1 MTLSMNNFSK
11 GLEYPKVRT
20 FLDQS
25 FKKGCYE
32 VFPQIMYP
40 GPSSDGGKKKV
51 QKNANKKQPLYI
63 TPPLLCLRE
72 TNISKENQPPPE
84 KRQVPKDPSKILP
97 AISTLDHNYL
107 SKQEPF
113 VLSQRTELGLEN
125 GQSQEKLHILD
136 IPEWSE
142 EDLSA
147 LEEIEKH
154 VCFRRSALE
163 DISNNHQNT
172 QDKETNVRMNETC
185 MSETSEPVH
194 IEKHDNNTSALALHS
209 SKVVDIDPSRDE
221 CSTKDAT
228 FTTQM
233 LYWKLEA
240 AESLLERLNSRLLR
254 STHVEEVIQLRND
267 IEDVTRKK
275 NEIVAQVT
283 ESNLD
288 ESISRF
294 VHNDHHMQSPKK
306 QPNTDSVSVSYSS
319 EKPNAVTEEDNHCR
333 EEMTDIHNPFRPSST
348 VSSVLLDI
356 SESPEKE
363 DWDILTVRNESN
375 LQWTGEFPWTYQLKK
390 DNFVYF
396 GNVSFRPNQLEA
408 MNAIL
413 SNRDVFVLMPTGGGK
428 SLCYQLPALWGPGVT
443 IVVSPLISLITDQV
457 SQLHEKGIFA
467 AALTASTSAQVRKSI
482 FDDLRATFPR
492 LRLLYVTP
500 ERISK
505 SQMFH
510 KFLNQLYS
518 RNLLARFVIDEA
530 HCVSQWGHD
539 FRPDYTQLKLLKR
552 EFPDIP
558 IMALT
563 ATATVEVREDIKV
576 QLGIPNSVTFQ
587 LSFNRT
593 NLTYCVREKK
603 KNAIQEIAQEIREK
617 YKDECG
623 IIYCLSQR
631 DCEMLADILYRE
643 HHILAA
649 PYHAG
654 LGDER
659 RQLTHEDWMSGRV
672 HVICA
677 TVAFGMGINKGDVR
691 YVYHY
696 SMPKNIEG
704 YYQESGRAGRDGKQ
718 SDCILY
724 FSHADRFRLLRMVS
738 DSEGNQE
745 QALRNEQGVAKMASY
760 CLNDVEC
767 RRQLLLAYFNE
778 SFDPIHCIPP
788 CDNCT
793 HTEPAIEMDFTEHAL
808 GLVEACESIQEENDK
823 GPSAQYLV
831 KVYRGS
837 HSGLKTGH
845 SSLMSFGKG
854 KEMKEATCHRLI
866 EDLISC
872 QIFRVY
878 TEVGPYGQVMAT
890 LRVNKSSSHY
900 HSLCRGQRR
909 FCLKTRAKNGWSK
922 AIEEN
927 RSKKQTSV
935 MEDPIQSCEPN
946 HNCSLVSNELSEYLL
961 QCRKQWLQR
970 LPDAENTPLSC
981 VLTSAEAHK
990 IASVCPSDVS
1000 TLRNCLSRKFVLEH
1014 FANDILDAV
1023 AQYDPPKQ
1031 KKKRNNPNYHHH
1043 AKDGSK
1049 QKLRKNIAVKV

>member
-1 MTLSMNNFSK
+1 MKWNT
-11 GLEYPKVRT
+11 
-20 FLDQS
+20 Q
-25 FKKGCYE
+25 
-32 VFPQIMYP
+32 
-40 GPSSDGGKKKV
+40 
-51 QKNANKKQPLYI
+51 
-63 TPPLLCLRE
+63 
-72 TNISKENQPPPE
+72 
-84 KRQVPKDPSKILP
+84 
-97 AISTLDHNYL
+97 AISVPL
-107 SKQEPF
+107 SP
-113 VLSQRTELGLEN
+113 
-125 GQSQEKLHILD
+125 
-136 IPEWSE
+136 
-142 EDLSA
+142 
-147 LEEIEKH
+147 
-154 VCFRRSALE
+154 
-163 DISNNHQNT
+163 
-172 QDKETNVRMNETC
+172 
-185 MSETSEPVH
+185 
-194 IEKHDNNTSALALHS
+194 
-209 SKVVDIDPSRDE
+209 
-221 CSTKDAT
+221 
-228 FTTQM
+228 
-233 LYWKLEA
+233 
-240 AESLLERLNSRLLR
+240 
-254 STHVEEVIQLRND
+254 
-267 IEDVTRKK
+267 
-275 NEIVAQVT
+275 
-283 ESNLD
+283 
-288 ESISRF
+288 
-294 VHNDHHMQSPKK
+294 
-306 QPNTDSVSVSYSS
+306 
-319 EKPNAVTEEDNHCR
+319 EKPNVLTEDNCCR
-333 EEMTDIHNPFRPSST
+333 TEKTLIHNPSR
-348 VSSVLLDI
+348 VSSSVNNAVMDI
-356 SESPEKE
+356 SQSPEKE
-363 DWDILTVRNESN
+363 WNIPIVRNDYN

-390 DNFVYF
+390 DNYIYF
-396 GNVSFRPNQLEA
+396 GNVSFRPNQLES

-510 KFLNQLYS
+510 KFLNQLYG
-518 RNLLARFVIDEA
+518 RKLLARFVIDEA

-587 LSFNRT
+587 QSFNRS

-603 KNAIQEIAQEIREK
+603 KNSIQEIAEEIRER
-617 YKDECG
+617 YVHECG

-631 DCEMLADILYRE
+631 DCEMLADTLYHE
-643 HHILAA
+643 YDILAA

-778 SFDPIHCIPP
+778 SFDPIHCNPP

-808 GLVEACESIQEENDK
+808 GLVETCQSIQEEDDK
-823 GPSAQYLV
+823 GPSAQYLI

-837 HSGLKTGH
+837 HSGLKAGH

-872 QIFRVY
+872 QIFRVH
-878 TEVGPYGQVMAT
+878 TEMGPYGQVMAT

-900 HSLCRGQRR
+900 TSLYHGQRR
-909 FCLKTRAKNGWSK
+909 FCLKTRAKN
-922 AIEEN
+922 
-927 RSKKQTSV
+927 
-935 MEDPIQSCEPN
+935 EDRIQSCEQVADCN
-946 HNCSLVSNELSEYLL
+946 SSLVSEQLVEHLL
-961 QCRKQWLQR
+961 ACRKKWLQR
-970 LPDAENTPLSC
+970 LPNTESTPLTC
-981 VLTSAEAHK
+981 VLTSAEAYK
-990 IASVCPSDVS
+990 IASAFPIDMS
-1000 TLRNCLSRKFVLEH
+1000 TLRNCLSRRFALEH
-1014 FANDILDAV
+1014 FANDILDTV
-1023 AQYDPPKQ
+1023 AQYYPQQQ
-1031 KKKRNNPNYHHH
+1031 KKKRNNPNNHH
-1043 AKDGSK
+1043 ATTSSK
-1049 QKLRKNIAVKV
+1049 RKLRKNIAVKV